1 METGLNFI
9 DAHCHFYQ
17 LALKTS
23 AENVAIEVQ
32 KSRDAGVK
40 HIIENATGDHNFSD
54 VEKVY

>member
-1 METGLNFI
+1 METGPIFI

-23 AENVAIEVQ
+23 SEHVADEIQ
-32 KSRDAGVK
+32 KSRDAGVIS
-40 HIIENATGDHNFSD
+40 IIENSTGDHSFAD